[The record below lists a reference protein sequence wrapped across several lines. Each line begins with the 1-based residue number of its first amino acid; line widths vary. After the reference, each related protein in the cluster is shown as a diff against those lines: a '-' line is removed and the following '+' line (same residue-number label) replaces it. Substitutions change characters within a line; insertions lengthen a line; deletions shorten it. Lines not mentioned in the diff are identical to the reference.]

1 MADRSQNI
9 TINYKFNTAEI
20 EKANAILNRANTAT
34 NTLQAAGQKAGQQI
48 STSYGQ
54 AGKSIEA
61 MNIQLA
67 RLKTQI
73 QVSSDPKRVADLS
86 NQYKVLKAE
95 IDKATVSAFKL
106 PKALKETQ
114 QATQS
119 LASQFGNLYAAVKL
133 VVTAGILK
141 EVVSIGLEMATL
153 SGNVDGVTRAF
164 NRAFPDAE
172 NLLFNLRRATKETV
186 TEFDL
191 MKRTL
196 QATNLGVAVE
206 SLPILFEFAAARAQQ
221 TGESVDYLVDSI
233 VRGIGR
239 KSILV
244 LDNLGLSATRLK
256 EQFNGAS
263 IASQSVADVT
273 KGVAEIAR
281 VELEKMGGYMDT
293 AATKTAGLEA
303 SFQRLRQELGKKL
316 TGEGGFVDF
325 LKDYADTFGNLI
337 EAQNRGISVSE
348 LSEEQRTKE
357 IANISANE
365 FALRVLTGTQEENV
379 KAVEAEIA
387 ALTSELGAYAKQ
399 RQAAEETIK
408 TLNSLK
414 TRRYDEYYQI
424 QDNIKIQEQFIESKK
439 GDAAIDQ
446 EILRILQAKL
456 EAMRKV
462 AGEQT
467 TEILTI
473 EKLKEQL
480 KSLQDQR
487 EKETFVGDTAELDRL
502 QREII
507 LLDDRILKISD
518 NIKWQKQWDQSRAL
532 SALQTET
539 ETANLKRFNDEL
551 DKLTEKLAGGD
562 ISFSTGDLLNPN
574 RDAKEVLD
582 IDAIEESTKEVA
594 ELIKMTLGQ
603 EFLIRF
609 RLGLQG
615 KGGETSDLQAG
626 INAAMKEFQLGLVDI
641 AADQLN
647 ATREIELQSMK
658 LRLNDL
664 KKFFDDQIELA
675 GNNEQA
681 KRALRKREEKETA
694 ELNRQI
700 FEKEK
705 KTRRSQAIIDGAAG
719 VVKAFATYPWPVAL
733 IISGLLTAK
742 TLSQLAII
750 NKQKPGF
757 AKGVIGLRGPGSETS
772 DSIPVN
778 LSRNESV
785 MTAWETRH
793 AGDVLKDIR
802 AKKLDNKVLKNLK
815 QGREP
820 IVSQQQFNDE
830 KIIKAIEKNRPPDV
844 IEQSGI
850 VYKVTQKGEVY
861 RNKVRAKSVRL

>member
-34 NTLQAAGQKAGQQI
+34 NTLQAAGQKAGQSIQQ
-48 STSYGQ
+48 SYGK
-54 AGKSIEA
+54 AGTSIEA
-61 MNIQLA
+61 MTLQLQ
-67 RLKTQI
+67 RLQTQI
-73 QVSSDPKRVADLS
+73 KLQNQGSSQTAGLVKQYQDL
-86 NQYKVLKAE
+86 KKA
-95 IDKATVSAFKL
+95 IDAANKAAFET
-106 PKALKETQ
+106 PKALK
-114 QATQS
+114 ATSTSVQS
-119 LASQFGNLYAAVKL
+119 AAQQFGQLYTAAKL
-133 VVTAGILK
+133 FVTAGIVR
-141 EVVSIGLEMATL
+141 EVVSIGLEL
-153 SGNVDGVTRAF
+153 SSLKGNVEGVERAF
-164 NRAFPDAE
+164 NRAFPNSVKVLVD
-172 NLLFNLRRATKETV
+172 LRKATHGAV
-186 TEFDL
+186 TDFDL

-206 SLPILFEFAAARAQQ
+206 QLPILFEFAAARAQQ

-239 KSILV
+239 KSVLV

-281 VELEKMGGYMDT
+281 VELEKMGGYAETTATQVKQLEVQWEELRIAFAKKIEGSIVINGLNFAIEGLKNLVKGEETLADEAAKLRAANQIDAFVNQKSFKDQEKNQIQQIDMIVQEIIERQMLIRLREKEIAQAKQKRQALIDDLT
-293 AATKTAGLEA
+293 VLDINAATESLNEQIGAQEESKATLEA
-303 SFQRLRQELGKKL
+303 SIPILTKYIKQLQNMAELNK
-316 TGEGGFVDF
+316 
-325 LKDYADTFGNLI
+325 
-337 EAQNRGISVSE
+337 
-348 LSEEQRTKE
+348 
-357 IANISANE
+357 
-365 FALRVLTGTQEENV
+365 
-379 KAVEAEIA
+379 
-387 ALTSELGAYAKQ
+387 
-399 RQAAEETIK
+399 
-408 TLNSLK
+408 
-414 TRRYDEYYQI
+414 
-424 QDNIKIQEQFIESKK
+424 
-439 GDAAIDQ
+439 
-446 EILRILQAKL
+446 
-456 EAMRKV
+456 
-462 AGEQT
+462 
-467 TEILTI
+467 TEIVSIQTLQD
-473 EKLKEQL
+473 KLKE
-480 KSLQDQR
+480 LQKQR
-487 EKETFVGDTAELDRL
+487 EEATAISNKPELDRL

-507 LLDDRILKISD
+507 LLEDRILKISD
-518 NIKWQKQWDQSRAL
+518 NISWQKQWDHSREE
-532 SALQTET
+532 SALTTET
-539 ETANLKRFNDEL
+539 ETENLKRFNAEL

-574 RDAKEVLD
+574 RDAKEIIN
-582 IDAIEESTKEVA
+582 IDEIEEGIKEVA
-594 ELIKMTLGQ
+594 ETIEMTLGK
-603 EFLIRF
+603 EFLIRL
-609 RLGLQG
+609 RLGFKGQG
-615 KGGETSDLQAG
+615 GDTSEIQAQ
-626 INAAMKEFQLGLVDI
+626 INDALKELQLGLVDI
-641 AADQLN
+641 TADQLN

-658 LRLNDL
+658 LRLKDL
-664 KKFFDDQIELA
+664 KSFFDDQIELA

-742 TLSQLAII
+742 TLSQIAII

>member
-119 LASQFGNLYAAVKL
+119 LASQFGNLYQAAKL
-133 VVTAGILK
+133 LVTAGIVR
-141 EVVSIGLEMATL
+141 EVVSIGLEMASL
-153 SGNVDGVTRAF
+153 KGNVEGVERAF
-164 NRAFPDAE
+164 ARAFPNQVKVLND
-172 NLLFNLRRATKETV
+172 LRSATRGTV
-186 TEFDL
+186 TDFDL

-206 SLPILFEFAAARAQQ
+206 QLPVLFEFAAARAQQ

-263 IASQSVADVT
+263 LASQSVADVT

-281 VELEKMGGYMDT
+281 VELEKMGGYTETTATQVDQLKTSWEELRIELAKKIESGGIISFLDDSIDGLKALIQGNKAVSEEFLRSIGTEQAARVMQSQEFKQAASDRQQQLDIIQQEINT
-293 AATKTAGLEA
+293 RVELIRKTNEGIKGKREEAKELMNFRVGNQAAIDSIKEQIGVLNQRNFIQAATILALKEYLKELEKIKTV
-303 SFQRLRQELGKKL
+303 
-316 TGEGGFVDF
+316 EGGEITTIETLNNQ
-325 LKDYADTFGNLI
+325 LK
-337 EAQNRGISVSE
+337 E
-348 LSEEQRTKE
+348 LK
-357 IANISANE
+357 
-365 FALRVLTGTQEENV
+365 
-379 KAVEAEIA
+379 
-387 ALTSELGAYAKQ
+387 KQ
-399 RQAAEETIK
+399 RQGF
-408 TLNSLK
+408 L
-414 TRRYDEYYQI
+414 D
-424 QDNIKIQEQFIESKK
+424 
-439 GDAAIDQ
+439 DQ
-446 EILRILQAKL
+446 EKMQGTSITNKP
-456 EAMRKV
+456 
-462 AGEQT
+462 
-467 TEILTI
+467 
-473 EKLKEQL
+473 
-480 KSLQDQR
+480 
-487 EKETFVGDTAELDRL
+487 ELDRL

-507 LLDDRILKISD
+507 LLEDRILKIDD
-518 NIKWQKQWDQSRAL
+518 NIKWQKQWDHSREE
-532 SALQTET
+532 SALTTET
-539 ETANLKRFNDEL
+539 ETENLKRFNDEL

-574 RDAKEVLD
+574 RDAKEIIN
-582 IDAIEESTKEVA
+582 IDEIEDGIKEVA
-594 ELIKMTLGQ
+594 ETIEMTLGK
-603 EFLIRF
+603 EFLIRL
-609 RLGLQG
+609 RLGIKGQG
-615 KGGETSDLQAG
+615 GDTSEIQAQ
-626 INAAMKEFQLGLVDI
+626 INDALKELQLGLVDI
-641 AADQLN
+641 TADQLN

-658 LRLNDL
+658 LRLKDL
-664 KKFFDDQIELA
+664 KSFFDDQIELA

-742 TLSQLAII
+742 TLSQIAII